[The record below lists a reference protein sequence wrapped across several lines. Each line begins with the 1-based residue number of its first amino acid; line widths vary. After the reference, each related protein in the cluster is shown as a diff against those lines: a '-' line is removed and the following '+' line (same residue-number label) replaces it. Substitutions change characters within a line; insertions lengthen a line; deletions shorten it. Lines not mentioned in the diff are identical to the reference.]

1 MQERTLLR
9 ISLITTAIGIILL
22 YILSQ
27 YSQPEQVQPYT
38 LTNSDLGNKVL
49 VQGNIGS
56 IKQYG
61 NTTIIKVSTND
72 QIQVVHFQP
81 LKFSL
86 NKNEQ
91 IEIIGTVQKHKGEY
105 QLISDEIRII

>member
-1 MQERTLLR
+1 MQEKTLLR
-9 ISLITTAIGIILL
+9 ISLITTAVGILLL
-22 YILSQ
+22 YILSH
-27 YSQPEQVQPYT
+27 YSQPELEPYT

-56 IKQYG
+56 VKQYG

-91 IEIIGTVQKHKGEY
+91 IEVIGTVQKHKGEY